1 MKTFLTT
8 IFIFIFLFR
17 PLSSLAQQFNEVE
30 VKVAYLFAF
39 AKNITWGDKSESNSF
54 TFGVIGE
61 REVYKELQLKS
72 NSGQLKN
79 KSISVKY
86 FKDYKSFT
94 DVDLLYIGEE
104 VQVDLQ
110 EINHLIKKRN
120 VLLVTSES
128 PELDQLMVNFKKNN
142 EANLTFEIN
151 RINLER
157 EGFIITK
164 ELLLLGGTEMDIIEL
179 FNKTEETLKREI
191 RYAETLKKE
200 IDTKKREIEN
210 LESNMDS
217 INLKVKRQQIL
228 IQGQE
233 QEIMSHQSELDYQKN
248 KISEQEDLLNKLKT
262 DKNKIKTTLENGQN
276 SLKLLQELLLKEQY
290 KIDDNKAIIASNH
303 QLIEDQKGKLS
314 IQRNTIDRNKMLLY
328 FSIAFLVI
336 FLILALVIFAG
347 YKRKIRSNEILKT
360 KNEQILSQGKI
371 IEKQSAIVHEKARH
385 KEEFLAN
392 MSHEI
397 RTPINTIVGYVQLL
411 SNQPLNETQQG
422 YLNNVK
428 MASNHL
434 LYQVNDL
441 LDYSKIEAGKVHLEA
456 LPFDLHK
463 VVHDSVSSLEIVAR
477 DKGLLLEVLN
487 LKAVPRYVIG
497 DYIKLHQ
504 VLINLIGNAVKFT
517 HKGKVAVELTEIS
530 RFDNSTEINFKIID
544 TGIGISEENQKHIF
558 EKFSQSDNSI
568 TRKFGGTGLG
578 LTISKTLVDLF
589 GGKLDVKS
597 VEDEGSEFFF
607 TISLPLASEKEFFVD
622 TEENL
627 KVDNIENVEILLA
640 DDNEINRLMLI
651 QMLTDWNPKVK
662 IDEAKNGL
670 EVIDMVITKKYDLI
684 LMDLQMPKLN
694 GLEASEYI
702 RTKLKSDIKII
713 ALTANTTKNAQENC
727 EKVGMNG
734 FLLKPYVLND
744 VIKSIG
750 LQLDLKITQT
760 AKTKS
765 IPKEKP
771 KYAFKHLDINRLLKT
786 YKKDKEVKDILQ
798 SILLEIDEGMK
809 ALELNYT
816 QKKWESF
823 IKTAHSL
830 LNKAPYVGGE
840 EYVKQCRTIESKGR
854 KRLENIEEDISLNNL
869 NEMWSKIRVELIAF
883 LDSK

>member
-39 AKNITWGDKSESNSF
+39 AKNITWGDKNESNSF

-86 FKDYKSFT
+86 FKDYKSFS

-104 VQVDLQ
+104 VKVDLQ
-110 EINHLIKKRN
+110 EINHLIKKKS

-128 PELDQLMVNFKKNN
+128 LELDQLMINFKRNN

-217 INLKVKRQQIL
+217 INLKVRRQQIL

-248 KISEQEDLLNKLKT
+248 KISEQENLLNKLKL
-262 DKNKIKTTLENGQN
+262 DKNKIKTTLENGQK
-276 SLKLLQELLLKEQY
+276 SLKLLQDLLLKEQY

-336 FLILALVIFAG
+336 FLILALVIFGG

-360 KNEQILSQGKI
+360 KNEQILNQGKI
-371 IEKQSAIVHEKARH
+371 IKEQSAIVHKKARH

-411 SNQPLNETQQG
+411 ANQPLNETQQG

-428 MASNHL
+428 LASNHL

-463 VVHDSVSSLEIVAR
+463 VVYDSVSSLEIVAK

-487 LKAVPRYVIG
+487 LKAVPRYVVG

-530 RFDNSTEINFKIID
+530 RIENSTEINFNIID

-589 GGKLDVKS
+589 GGKLEVKS

-607 TISLPLASEKEFFVD
+607 TISLPLASEEESFVD
-622 TEENL
+622 SESNI

-651 QMLTDWNPKVK
+651 QMLTDWNPKIK

-670 EVIDMVITKKYDLI
+670 EVIDMVIKKKYDLI

-750 LQLDLKITQT
+750 LQLDLKVTQT

-765 IPKEKP
+765 SPKEKSNH
-771 KYAFKHLDINRLLKT
+771 AFKHLDIDRLLKT
-786 YKKDKEVKDILQ
+786 YKKEKEVKDILQ

-809 ALELNYT
+809 ALKLNYT
-816 QKKWESF
+816 QKEWESF

-840 EYVKQCRTIESKGR
+840 EYIKQCRAIESKGR
-854 KRLENIEEDISLNNL
+854 KRLENVEESISLEKL
-869 NEMWSKIRVELIAF
+869 NEMWSKIRTELIAF